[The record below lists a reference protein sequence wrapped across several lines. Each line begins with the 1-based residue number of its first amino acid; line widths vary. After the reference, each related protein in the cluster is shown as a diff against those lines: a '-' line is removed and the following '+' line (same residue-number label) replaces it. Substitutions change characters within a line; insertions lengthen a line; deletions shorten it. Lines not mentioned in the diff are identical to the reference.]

1 MGYMRKQASD
11 SKRIRRTI
19 MREKLIN
26 IIFSVSLIST
36 GIYAYEACNKAYSSP
51 LYPEKIVKAG
61 EEAVRLVRTSK
72 LADSVPLWITVL
84 DWQDKNLGVNDQ
96 RTIRTHKNL
105 SAIYLS
111 LGLLDLAEINY
122 SKLRERLS
130 LDEEENRLS
139 ILQVD
144 IQRTFLLL
152 MQDRYEDA
160 ERLGNDTLLKL
171 ELEQQSNSTQEQAD
185 LIDILAS
192 INTDQG
198 RLKEARDKIMK
209 VLSLRK
215 RLDGPN
221 SLSTASSLNN
231 LAQNS
236 IELGLIAESIT
247 LQNQVLRIYR
257 HSKYPA
263 TPAMISTALSNLALS
278 KKLIGQHSQGK
289 KYMKEAIKMRIQ
301 ASGIQHP
308 VTARL
313 FLNLG
318 LYEEQDGNVQEAL
331 KLYQKSFKT
340 MQNLSPPDILGSSD
354 ALQRMAELARNTKN
368 TSKALEW
375 GNAVLTIRQQKLS
388 RNHPKIATSLFHL
401 AMTELQQNNPRQAIE
416 YLNRCLLIREK
427 ILGVNHPYTAL
438 TQLILG
444 IINWEIDHRKGEI
457 FLTNASLT
465 YSRFIIDQAAKLT
478 LKERLPLLNS
488 YREAIDILYGF
499 AIQGE
504 IGKRIAFEARI
515 NLHGRLE
522 EIERRQKYNL
532 QQKAKSN
539 NDEIIATL
547 RDDQLVDVA
556 MLSEVLQQNEAL
568 IEFIYYKPKILDSGI
583 LKQSDSE
590 IVIAMILKSNG
601 DISAV
606 NLGPAT
612 SLNKAIWMALV
623 KTQRADLE
631 AQSAWNKVADLV
643 LKPLRDH
650 LKSINTWYFSLD
662 GELHRIPFAALE
674 LYKVDSTSDNMSSP
688 TIRIIT
694 TGRELLDKKVE
705 SANQSDTNLILADP
719 DYLNTST
726 SIAIKSSELGESH
739 YIPDKWRKLR
749 WNRLPGA
756 RIEGE
761 MISNTIGGKLFTDK
775 EANIQ
780 SLLNKAPAKII
791 HIASHGAFLTK
802 AKPPQMKSLNLALE
816 GKVIDWDDPM
826 SRSVVLLA
834 GANND
839 NLSIQANGYVMAK
852 EVSLLN
858 LYGTDLVTIS
868 ACQSGVGTIEMGD
881 GIYGLRRALS
891 IAGAKATML
900 SLWKVD
906 DRGTAAVM
914 KLFYKNL
921 SNGYSPE
928 KSLKLTQASLR
939 KHKNLEFRNPYIW
952 ASFQLYGKS
961 WGHDK

>member
-1 MGYMRKQASD
+1 M
-11 SKRIRRTI
+11 
-19 MREKLIN
+19 N
-26 IIFSVSLIST
+26 IIFSISLISI
-36 GIYAYEACNKAYSSP
+36 GICAHEAYNKAYSSP

-84 DWQDKNLGVNDQ
+84 DWQDKNLGVNDY
-96 RTIRTHKNL
+96 RSIRTLKNL

-111 LGLLDLAEINY
+111 LGLLDDAETSY

-130 LDEEENRLS
+130 FDEGENRLA

-152 MQDRYEDA
+152 MQDRYIDA
-160 ERLGNDTLLKL
+160 KKLGNDTLLKL
-171 ELEQQSNSTQEQAD
+171 KKEQQSNSTKEQAD

-192 INTDQG
+192 IDSDQG
-198 RLKEARDKIMK
+198 LFKEARDKIMT

-215 RLDGPN
+215 KLDGLN
-221 SLSTASSLNN
+221 ALTTATSLNN

-247 LQNQVLRIYR
+247 LQNQVLEIYR

-278 KKLIGQHSQGK
+278 KKLLGQHSQGK
-289 KYMKEAIKMRIQ
+289 EHMKEAIKMRIQ
-301 ASGIQHP
+301 ASGRQHP

-318 LYEEQDGNVQEAL
+318 LYEEEDGNVQEAL

-340 MQNLSPPDILGSSD
+340 MQNLSPPDILGASA

-375 GNAVLTIRQQKLS
+375 GNAVLTIREQKLAS
-388 RNHPKIATSLFHL
+388 NHPDIATTLFHL
-401 AMTELQQNNPRQAIE
+401 AMTELQQNNTRQSIE

-427 ILGVNHPYTAL
+427 TLGIDHPYTAL
-438 TQLILG
+438 TQLIIGL
-444 IINWEIDHRKGEI
+444 INWDIDHRKGET
-457 FLTNASLT
+457 FLSNASRS
-465 YSRFIIDQAAKLT
+465 YSRFIIDQAAKLSP
-478 LKERLPLLNS
+478 KERLPLLNS
-488 YREAIDILYGF
+488 FREAIDILYGF
-499 AIQGE
+499 AIQGD

-522 EIERRQKYNL
+522 EIERRQQYNL
-532 QQKAKSN
+532 QQKVKSN
-539 NDEIIATL
+539 NDENLVTL
-547 RDDQLVDVA
+547 SDDQLVNVDL
-556 MLSEVLQQNEAL
+556 LSAELEQNEAL
-568 IEFIYYKPKILDSGI
+568 IEFIYYKPMILEGGI
-583 LKQSDSE
+583 LKQSDSDT
-590 IVIAMILKSNG
+590 VVAMILKNNG
-601 DISAV
+601 DISVV
-606 NLGPAT
+606 NLGPAI
-612 SLNKAIWMALV
+612 SLNRAIWTALI

-631 AQSAWNKVADLV
+631 AQTAWNKVADLV
-643 LKPLRDH
+643 LKPLRDQ
-650 LKSINTWYFSLD
+650 LKSIDTWYFSLD
-662 GELHRIPFAALE
+662 GELHRVPFAALE
-674 LYKVDSTSDNMSSP
+674 LRKVDSRRANMSSP
-688 TIRIIT
+688 TIRIVT

-705 SANQSDTNLILADP
+705 SFSKSQMNLILADP
-719 DYLNTST
+719 DYQNISRSL
-726 SIAIKSSELGESH
+726 AIKSSELNESH
-739 YIPDKWRKLR
+739 YIPDRWRKLR
-749 WNRLPGA
+749 WNRLPGT
-756 RIEGE
+756 RVEGE

-780 SLLNKAPAKII
+780 SLFNKAPIKII

-802 AKPPQMKSLNLALE
+802 AKPSQIKSVNLALE

-826 SRSVVLLA
+826 NRSVVLLA
-834 GANND
+834 GVNND
-839 NLSIQANGYVMAK
+839 NPSIQANGYVTAK

-868 ACQSGVGTIEMGD
+868 ACQTGVGTIEIGD

-914 KLFYKNL
+914 KLFYRNL

-939 KHKNLEFRNPYIW
+939 KHKDLEFRNPYIW

-961 WGHDK
+961 WGNYK